1 MEKYLS
7 FLKINKISI
16 YLFLI
21 GQFLMAEKEPEIIVL
36 SVKVG
41 SSIDA
46 AENSLMH
53 LFPDIKNFESA
64 QFYKESQNRYMAKIV
79 YVDKNRR
86 KMKKRRYSWRQFQSL
101 KYKAGSHPFISDEA
115 RLKELDLL
123 GYLQEHNVMDDIPL
137 STFCIIKHRNGKLFR
152 GTFLNY
158 NNKTVEFQ
166 SPLKKLEFPIEQLE
180 SISYKPF
187 YDDGL
192 IWKKLLAFGIGTCL
206 GITFAEFWNTQK
218 SPVTDMVWNNR
229 FLGLGVGLILGKEI
243 FEPVSVLTSP
253 KKVISFASEDLAIIN

>member
-64 QFYKESQNRYMAKIV
+64 QFYKESENR
-79 YVDKNRR
+79 
-86 KMKKRRYSWRQFQSL
+86 
-101 KYKAGSHPFISDEA
+101 
-115 RLKELDLL
+115 
-123 GYLQEHNVMDDIPL
+123 
-137 STFCIIKHRNGKLFR
+137 
-152 GTFLNY
+152 
-158 NNKTVEFQ
+158 
-166 SPLKKLEFPIEQLE
+166 
-180 SISYKPF
+180 
-187 YDDGL
+187 
-192 IWKKLLAFGIGTCL
+192 
-206 GITFAEFWNTQK
+206 
-218 SPVTDMVWNNR
+218 
-229 FLGLGVGLILGKEI
+229 
-243 FEPVSVLTSP
+243 
-253 KKVISFASEDLAIIN
+253 